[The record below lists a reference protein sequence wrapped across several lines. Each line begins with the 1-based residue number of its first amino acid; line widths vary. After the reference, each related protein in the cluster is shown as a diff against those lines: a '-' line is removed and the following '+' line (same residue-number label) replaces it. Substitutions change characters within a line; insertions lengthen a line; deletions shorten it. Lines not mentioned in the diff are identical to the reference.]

1 MTLQQW
7 KDEIEGKMREV
18 LRLLKQNKWPIVA
31 YLEYEYKGAGTP
43 VDEVKKGLEYM
54 RAALA

>member
-1 MTLQQW
+1 MEWGTGDAPI
-7 KDEIEGKMREV
+7 KEV
-18 LRLLKQNKWPIVA
+18 LQLLKQNKWPIIA

>member
-1 MTLQQW
+1 MEWGTGDTPI
-7 KDEIEGKMREV
+7 KEV
-18 LRLLKQNKWPIVA
+18 LQLLKQNKWPITA